1 MIDSFAQAAITV
13 LFGAIAGGVT
23 NAVAIRMLF
32 HPRQP
37 PIVFGRPLR
46 FLHGAIPKNQAR
58 LARALGRTVATQL
71 LTPSD
76 LERMLLDPAFRR
88 AFDERLAGAIRDA
101 LDRSLPSLRRLL
113 PPALAAELEA
123 LAAEARA
130 PMLARLDDYLASPA
144 FLEQMRTR
152 IAALAAELA
161 ERPIEDVLTAE
172 RERSLAESVDRW
184 IGEAVEAAGFERTV
198 RESVDHAAGRLLEG
212 DRTFE
217 QVLPSTLVAA
227 TERAIAGWLPILLER
242 LGRMLEE
249 PDARA
254 RVQRTLHDILDRF
267 MRDLKFHQRIV
278 AAVLVTPET
287 IDRVLKAIEQEGAQ
301 RIAELLHETEVRE
314 AMTRG
319 VRDAVAD
326 FLARPVTSVFGEPG
340 DDSVEGAKRTA
351 VDAALRIAREPAT
364 REFLVGRLRGAL
376 VGAERRTWGELFRRM
391 PPERMA
397 EPAVDA
403 LRSERARALYAEALE
418 RLTSAA
424 LDRPIGRPLDRLPD
438 DAPARIEAAV
448 AEPVWHWLSVQ
459 VPLVAQRVD
468 IAARVEEKVLVFP
481 PEQLEE
487 LVRGVIE
494 RELVL
499 IVRMGYVLGA
509 VVGLALVGVTALLG

>member
-1 MIDSFAQAAITV
+1 MSDALAQAALTV

-37 PIVFGRPLR
+37 PVVFGRTLG
-46 FLHGAIPKNQAR
+46 FIHGAIPKNQAR

-71 LTPSD
+71 LTPTD

-88 AFDERLAGAIRDA
+88 AFDERLAAAIRDA
-101 LDRSLPSLRRLL
+101 LDRRLPSLRELL
-113 PPALAAELEA
+113 PPALAAEVEA

-130 PMLARLDDYLASPA
+130 PLLERLDDYIASPA
-144 FLEQMRTR
+144 FLDQVRAR
-152 IAALAAELA
+152 IVAFAGEFAD
-161 ERPIEDVLTAE
+161 RPIEELLTAE
-172 RERSLAESVDRW
+172 REQALTESVDRW
-184 IGEAVEAAGFERTV
+184 IGDAVASSGFEATV
-198 RESVDHAAGRLLEG
+198 RESVEHAAARLLEG
-212 DRTFE
+212 GRTFE
-217 QVLPSTLVAA
+217 QVLPDTLVAA

-242 LGRMLEE
+242 LGSMLEE

-287 IDRVLKAIEQEGAQ
+287 IDRVLRAIEQEGAA
-301 RIAELLHETEVRE
+301 RIAELLHEPEVRQ
-314 AMTRG
+314 AMTLG

-326 FLARPVTSVFGEPG
+326 FLKRPVTSVLGEPG
-340 DDSVEGAKRTA
+340 DDSVEGARQTV

-364 REFLVGRLRGAL
+364 REFLVGRLRTAL
-376 VGAERRTWGELFRRM
+376 MGAERRTWGDLFRRL
-391 PPERMA
+391 PPDRLA
-397 EPAVDA
+397 EPVVDA
-403 LRSERARALYAEALE
+403 LRSERARALYADALE
-418 RLTSAA
+418 RMTAAA
-424 LDRPIGRPLDRLPD
+424 LERPIGRPLDRLPD
-438 DAPARIEAAV
+438 DAPGRIEAAI
-448 AEPVWHWLSVQ
+448 AEPVWHWLSAQ

-481 PEQLEE
+481 PERLED

-494 RELVL
+494 RELIL